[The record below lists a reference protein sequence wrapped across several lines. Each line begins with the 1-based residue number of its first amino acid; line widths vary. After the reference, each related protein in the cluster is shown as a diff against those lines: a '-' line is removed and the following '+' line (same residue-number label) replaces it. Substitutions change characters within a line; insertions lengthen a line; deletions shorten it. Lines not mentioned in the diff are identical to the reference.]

1 MRPASLRPGP
11 PGTWHCAGVKD
22 ALLFAGVA
30 FIWGTTWLAAKLQ
43 TGVVPV
49 EIALIYR
56 MGGAG
61 VLLFGWL
68 LLRRGLPRLSRRD
81 HLCLA
86 ALGLLMFGLNY
97 QIAYLAL
104 ARLPSGVV
112 ALLSSLLVPVN
123 AVALRLVYGKPLE
136 PRVMIGAAC
145 GIAGLCL
152 VFSRDVATLHL
163 SGSEQEG
170 IALVLL
176 SLLVVAAGQMVAVRN
191 GRRGIPASGATA
203 WGLLY
208 GTVFL
213 MLLAVARGSTP
224 VLPMTV
230 TFVGSLLYLIGA
242 GTIVVFWWYLTLLHR
257 IGADRAS
264 FVSVAY
270 PVVALAVSTLFE
282 GYVWSAPAVAGV
294 ALVIVGNA
302 VALWPAGR

>member
-1 MRPASLRPGP
+1 MSGIEHGARRARM
-11 PGTWHCAGVKD
+11 KD
-22 ALLFAGVA
+22 GLLFAGVS

-61 VLLFGWL
+61 VLLFTWL
-68 LLRRGLPRLSRRD
+68 LASRRLPKLTARD
-81 HLCLA
+81 HACLA

-123 AVALRLVYGKPLE
+123 AVALRIVYGKRLE
-136 PRVMIGAAC
+136 PRVLAGAAC
-145 GIAGLCL
+145 GIGGLCL
-152 VFSRDVATLHL
+152 IFARDLATLRMRPAEL
-163 SGSEQEG
+163 EG
-170 IALVLL
+170 VALVLV

-208 GTVFL
+208 GTGFL
-213 MLLAVARGSTP
+213 VLLALARGSVP
-224 VLPMTV
+224 ALPLTA
-230 TFVGSLLYLIGA
+230 TFLGSLFYLIGA
-242 GTIVVFWWYLTLLHR
+242 GTILVFWWYLTLLHR

-270 PVVALAVSTLFE
+270 PVVALAVSTVFE
-282 GYVWSAPAVAGV
+282 GYVWTAAAVGGV

-302 VALWPAGR
+302 VALWPRKRIRE

>member
-1 MRPASLRPGP
+1 MSGIEHGARRARM
-11 PGTWHCAGVKD
+11 KD
-22 ALLFAGVA
+22 GLLFAGVS

-61 VLLFGWL
+61 VLLFTWL
-68 LLRRGLPRLSRRD
+68 LASRRLPKLTARD
-81 HLCLA
+81 HACLA

-123 AVALRLVYGKPLE
+123 AVALRIVYGKRLE
-136 PRVMIGAAC
+136 PRVLAGAAC
-145 GIAGLCL
+145 GIGGLGL
-152 VFSRDVATLHL
+152 IFARDLATLRMRPAEL
-163 SGSEQEG
+163 EG
-170 IALVLL
+170 VALVLV

-208 GTVFL
+208 GTGFL
-213 MLLAVARGSTP
+213 VLLALARGSVP
-224 VLPMTV
+224 ALPLTA
-230 TFVGSLLYLIGA
+230 TFLGSLFYLIGA
-242 GTIVVFWWYLTLLHR
+242 GTILVFWWYLTLLHR

-270 PVVALAVSTLFE
+270 PVVALAVSTVFE
-282 GYVWSAPAVAGV
+282 GYVWTAAAAGGV

-302 VALWPAGR
+302 VALWPRKRIRE

>member
-1 MRPASLRPGP
+1 M
-11 PGTWHCAGVKD
+11 KD
-22 ALLFAGVA
+22 ALLFAGVTV
-30 FIWGTTWLAAKLQ
+30 IWGTTWLAAKLQ
-43 TGVVPV
+43 TGAVPV

-61 VLLFGWL
+61 VLLFAWL
-68 LLRRGLPRLSRRD
+68 LLVRRLPRLSWRD
-81 HLCLA
+81 HAFLA

-123 AVALRLVYGKPLE
+123 AVASRLVYGKPLE
-136 PRVMIGAAC
+136 PRVMMGAAC

-152 VFSRDVATLHL
+152 VFARDVATLHL
-163 SGSEQEG
+163 TSSEQEG
-170 IALVLL
+170 IGLVLL

-208 GTVFL
+208 GTGFL
-213 MLLAVARGSTP
+213 ILLAVARGSAP
-224 VLPMTV
+224 VLPMTI
-230 TFVGSLLYLIGA
+230 TFIGSLLYLIGA

-270 PVVALAVSTLFE
+270 PVVALAVSTVFE
-282 GYVWSAPAVAGV
+282 GYVWSASAVAGV
-294 ALVIVGNA
+294 ALVIAGNSA
-302 VALWPAGR
+302 ALWPSGR